1 MTEKDTMLI
10 DMHNHT
16 TISSYCSGLSPG
28 ELIETARARGLDG
41 VCVTEHLLIEGA
53 DATQALGREL
63 GFPVFRG
70 IEARTDL
77 GDVLVFGYY
86 RDIPEGISLD
96 DLSAAVH
103 DVGGLVFVA
112 HPYHTTGGW
121 NLYASMQSRGLDLDR
136 DWHSVRALRE
146 LDGVEVI
153 NAQVDDERNERARQ
167 LAAKLDVPGIAGSDS
182 HAARMVARAATR
194 FDRVIRTDEELVAAL
209 KSGRFEAV
217 RL

>member
-1 MTEKDTMLI
+1 MLI

-16 TISSYCSGLSPG
+16 TISSPCSGLSPQ

-41 VCVTEHLLIEGA
+41 VCVTEHLYLEGA
-53 DATQALGREL
+53 EAAQAMGRRM
-63 GFPVFRG
+63 GFSVFRG

-86 RDIPEGISLD
+86 QDIPEGIALD

-103 DVGGLVFVA
+103 GIGGVVFVA

-121 NLYASMQSRGLDLDR
+121 NLYASMQGKGLDLDR
-136 DWHSVRALRE
+136 DWHSVPVLRE

-153 NAQVDDERNERARQ
+153 NGQVDDEKNERARE
-167 LAAKLDVPGIAGSDS
+167 LAARLNVPGIGGSDS
-182 HAARMVARAATR
+182 HAARMVGRAATR
-194 FDRVIRTDEELVAAL
+194 FHRRIRTDEELVEAL
-209 KSGRFEAV
+209 KGGRFEAV